1 MHVFCPFSRVISRS
15 TYSDIAFDN
24 QTLTLRVIIKNVG
37 KCAGVET
44 VQVYFRDLVSSVITP
59 VKRLMAFR
67 KVQLQA
73 GESKRLEFAFT
84 LADFSFVNAN
94 EERVTETGEFE
105 IMVGGSSKDE
115 ELIKKYFY
123 LHSFG

>member
-1 MHVFCPFSRVISRS
+1 M
-15 TYSDIAFDN
+15 
-24 QTLTLRVIIKNVG
+24 G